1 MERENRIMIQSKLTN
16 ERWEASNTNNVGKCL
31 FMSPLTNDD
40 LAASEDNK
48 GTLSHT
54 EREREREREIAM
66 LGQKHRPE
74 EDLG

>member
-1 MERENRIMIQSKLTN
+1 MLQSELTN
-16 ERWEASNTNNVGKCL
+16 EKLEASNTNNVGKCL
-31 FMSPLTNDD
+31 FMSPLTKDEW
-40 LAASEDNK
+40 AAREDNK

-54 EREREREREIAM
+54 ESEREREREIAM

>member
-1 MERENRIMIQSKLTN
+1 MN
-16 ERWEASNTNNVGKCL
+16 ELRVKTIKEHFRTQK
-31 FMSPLTNDD
+31 
-40 LAASEDNK
+40 
-48 GTLSHT
+48 